1 MTDTTAIPRLLH
13 GDTGY
18 GNFNNMRRLVRKLE
32 QVGVAGVTIE
42 DKLFPKTNSFLRS
55 ELQPLADVEEFC
67 GKIKAGKDSQ
77 TDADFVLVAR
87 VEALIAGWGL
97 AEAIKRAEAY
107 HRAGADAILIHS
119 RQSSPARILSFY
131 DECSGRAPVGLVRT
145 KYWRTPTVELR
156 GRRVSVVIW
165 ANHVLRASISAMQA
179 TAARLRAA
187 ESLIDVEPHV
197 APLHDVFRLQG
208 DEELQEAEKRYLPVA
223 RGASLSAI
231 VLAAGAATDFGGL
244 TTAVPKAML
253 KVQGRPILGRL
264 LDDFAHF
271 GCRGVTVV
279 RGHHAAA
286 VDVAGARF
294 VDNAEFGETGE
305 AFSLALAEDSLV
317 SGTLV
322 AFGDIVLKRHLV
334 QALLEDAGEGITLVV
349 DSTLAASA
357 TPDRV
362 RGARPDSGRFEF
374 DEVWLVGIGDAVA
387 PAARHGVWVGLL
399 HAGRDGAAWL
409 REAIAAAR
417 ARRRAQRSAQEDA
430 PMHKRHCIPT
440 SARAATGAAAH
451 GRRPRTSRTRPVT
464 DGAHVAKCI
473 TAATTSAGR
482 AARPRVIA
490 RQRAGARRSGFRTG
504 PGATQFTAM
513 PRGRSSAA
521 STRVSAS
528 SPAFDAAQADQPA
541 GAPRAHASPTF
552 TTWPP
557 ARMRATAACA
567 QKNAALRLTSSSASH
582 SARAALASGVRANPA
597 ALLTSAS
604 RPPSAR
610 AAAATRRRAAA
621 ASRRSARSATAAAP
635 RRRSAR
641 TVARAAAAERW

>member
-1 MTDTTAIPRLLH
+1 MSERRTTALKRLLTRPEIAFLMEAHSGLSARIVEEAGFEGVWGSGLTISPAFGVRDNNELSWSQVVAHVAFMTETTAIPLLLD

-77 TDADFVLVAR
+77 TDADFALVAR
-87 VEALIAGWGL
+87 VEA
-97 AEAIKRAEAY
+97 
-107 HRAGADAILIHS
+107 
-119 RQSSPARILSFY
+119 RI
-131 DECSGRAPVGLVRT
+131 
-145 KYWRTPTVELR
+145 
-156 GRRVSVVIW
+156 
-165 ANHVLRASISAMQA
+165 
-179 TAARLRAA
+179 RAA

-244 TTAVPKAML
+244 TMVVPKAML

-305 AFSLALAEDSLV
+305 AFSLALAEASLV

-362 RGARPDSGRFEF
+362 RAARPDSGRFEF

-387 PAARHGVWVGLL
+387 PAASHGVWVGLL

-417 ARRRAQRSAQEDA
+417 ADGKLRTARLSGLVTRRLGSGRPVRGAQPRGARGRRRR
-430 PMHKRHCIPT
+430 
-440 SARAATGAAAH
+440 
-451 GRRPRTSRTRPVT
+451 GRRSRNALRPPR
-464 DGAHVAKCI
+464 
-473 TAATTSAGR
+473 GR
-482 AARPRVIA
+482 R
-490 RQRAGARRSGFRTG
+490 GARRG
-504 PGATQFTAM
+504 
-513 PRGRSSAA
+513 
-521 STRVSAS
+521 
-528 SPAFDAAQADQPA
+528 
-541 GAPRAHASPTF
+541 HA
-552 TTWPP
+552 
-557 ARMRATAACA
+557 
-567 QKNAALRLTSSSASH
+567 
-582 SARAALASGVRANPA
+582 
-597 ALLTSAS
+597 
-604 RPPSAR
+604 
-610 AAAATRRRAAA
+610 
-621 ASRRSARSATAAAP
+621 
-635 RRRSAR
+635 
-641 TVARAAAAERW
+641 